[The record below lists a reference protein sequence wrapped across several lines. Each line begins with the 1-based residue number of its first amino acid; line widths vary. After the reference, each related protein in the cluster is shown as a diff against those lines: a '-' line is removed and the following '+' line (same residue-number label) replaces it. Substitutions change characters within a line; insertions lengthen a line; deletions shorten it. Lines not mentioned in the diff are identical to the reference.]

1 MRVYATKAAVS
12 VNGFKLTSLGNL
24 DLDDNVDEVEVLA
37 DGKVLENVKF
47 SVKNDELNISFDSQE
62 IENHCTRSSYRQRK
76 TCKSASSSWRGGS
89 SYWRWDK

>member
-62 IENHCTRSSYRQRK
+62 IAINKNVTFTVRIALTDEFEDFTNTVRF
-76 TCKSASSSWRGGS
+76 
-89 SYWRWDK
+89 